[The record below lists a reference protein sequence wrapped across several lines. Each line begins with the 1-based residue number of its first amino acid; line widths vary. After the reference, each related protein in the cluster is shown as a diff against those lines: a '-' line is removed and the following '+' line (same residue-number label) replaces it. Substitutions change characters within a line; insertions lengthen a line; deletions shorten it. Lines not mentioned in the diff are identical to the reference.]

1 MKGSGLAGCGR
12 ELGRG
17 AVMLG
22 GVRDGPPLLPS
33 VNVAWAHHCASDT
46 LWMDQLLVKLKSW

>member
-1 MKGSGLAGCGR
+1 
-12 ELGRG
+12 
-17 AVMLG
+17 MLG